1 MVARRLTETITT
13 AAASF
18 PVVTVTG
25 PRQSGKTTLV
35 RTAFPD
41 FHYVNLE
48 SADQRGLVEQDPR
61 RLLNDHIDGGLIVDE
76 AQRVPDLF
84 SYVQTTVDEH
94 GGLGRVILSGSQ
106 HFLLLEQITQSLAGR
121 AAVLHLLPFTVD
133 ELPAV
138 LDGTADQVLFTGMY
152 PPLHDRKIDPTIF
165 YPTYIQTYIERDVRT
180 VRNVGSL
187 STFSRFLQLCAGRVG
202 SLLNLSSLA
211 NEVGVDHKTIRSW
224 LSVLEASFIVF
235 LLPAYHRNFN
245 KRIVKQ
251 PKLYFYDTG
260 VICSLLGIDSATQ
273 VSTHYLRGSIF
284 ENFVVAEYR
293 KMVEH
298 CGRRPR
304 MYFWRDNVGTEVD
317 LVIERGGEV
326 SAVEIKSGATL
337 NNDFTRS
344 LAKFQRYSDTP
355 RERCHL
361 IYGGDLEHSGEPARV
376 WSWRSL
382 SRFVEELAGGAQ
394 TG

>member
-1 MVARRLTETITT
+1 MVSRKLTEAITA

-18 PVVTVTG
+18 PVVTITG

-48 SADQRGLVEQDPR
+48 SADQRALVEQDPR
-61 RLLNDHIDGGLIVDE
+61 RLLSDHIDGGLIVDE
-76 AQRVPDLF
+76 TQRAPDLF

-121 AAVLHLLPFTVD
+121 AAVLHLHPFTVA

-138 LDGTADQVLFTGMY
+138 LGGSADEALFAGMY
-152 PPLHDRKIDPTIF
+152 PPLHDRKLDPTLF

-180 VRNVGSL
+180 VRNVGNL
-187 STFSRFLQLCAGRVG
+187 STFSRFLRLCAGRVG
-202 SLLNLSSLA
+202 SLLNLSALA
-211 NEVGVDHKTIRSW
+211 NEVGVDHKTVRSW

-260 VICSLLGIDSATQ
+260 VVCSLLGIDAATQ

-293 KMVEH
+293 KMIEH
-298 CGRRPR
+298 RGRRPR

-317 LVIERGGEV
+317 LVIERGAEL

-337 NNDFTRS
+337 TNDFTRS
-344 LAKFQRYSDTP
+344 LEKFQRYSGTP
-355 RERCHL
+355 PDRSHL
-361 IYGGDLEHSGEPARV
+361 IYGGDLEHTGGPARIWPWTKLPALV
-376 WSWRSL
+376 DLL
-382 SRFVEELAGGAQ
+382 SG
-394 TG
+394 